1 MYGNQYSCRSGIL
14 DSQMGYQNWILD
26 SHIGSRILVSQWG
39 SEKILVLYPVHELAV
54 RSGPSR
60 MGGCDTPP

>member
-54 RSGPSR
+54 R
-60 MGGCDTPP
+60 